1 MIHDCTEA
9 LDRGMEVSTVFFD
22 VSKCSP
28 PSTSILRKLFVI
40 NVDQYIIKWV
50 HSYLLGREQ
59 YVVVNGAKSS
69 VLPVVSGVPQDS
81 VLGPLLILIYIN
93 DVACVVS
100 NG

>member
-1 MIHDCTEA
+1 
-9 LDRGMEVSTVFFD
+9 MEVSTVFFD
-22 VSKCSP
+22 INKCSP
-28 PSTSILRKLFVI
+28 PSTSRKLFVI
-40 NVDQYIIKWV
+40 NVDPYIIKWI
-50 HSYLLGREQ
+50 HSYLPGREQ

-69 VLPVVSGVPQDS
+69 VLSVVSGVPQGS